1 MPPSCFNSCI
11 GRRVGFQALKSL
23 GTRGLFT
30 AVATYGPPAIAIGA
44 AVGFTMAGRYVVP
57 YAAPFFVY
65 YWTMKCIEECDKCR
79 DAGNAHFS
87 YP

>member
-1 MPPSCFNSCI
+1 MERRI
-11 GRRVGFQALKSL
+11 GIQALKSS

-30 AVATYGPPAIAIGA
+30 AIATYGPPTIAIAA
-44 AVGFTMAGRYVVP
+44 AVGFTAAGRYVVP

-65 YWTMKCIEECDKCR
+65 YWAMKCIEECETCR
-79 DAGNAHFS
+79 DAGNKNFS